1 MVSLSTIRSF
11 GRRIGTEFGAERV
24 ILFGSHARGEA
35 NEDSDVDLL
44 VIRRFRG
51 PSVEQS
57 VRIHL
62 ELRPPFPVDLIVR
75 TPQAIERRLRM
86 GDTFIRDILEG
97 GRILYDVSDTCS
109 RTR

>member
-1 MVSLSTIRSF
+1 LNRLISLPVIRKF

-24 ILFGSHARGEA
+24 ILFGSYARGDA
-35 NEDSDVDLL
+35 GEDSDVDLL

-51 PSVEQS
+51 KGVHQS
-57 VRIHL
+57 VRIQL

-86 GDTFIRDILEG
+86 GDYFIQSILEEG
-97 GRILYDVSDTCS
+97 KVLYDTH
-109 RTR
+109 RR

>member
-1 MVSLSTIRSF
+1 MELISLPAIRRF

-24 ILFGSHARGEA
+24 ILFGSFACGKA

-51 PSVEQS
+51 KSVHQS
-57 VRIHL
+57 VAIRM

-75 TPQAIERRLRM
+75 TPQAIQRRLRM
-86 GDTFIRDILEG
+86 GDYLIQSILDEG
-97 GRILYDVSDTCS
+97 KVVYEAHR
-109 RTR
+109 R